1 MNDQAGEVK
10 RDDQSASV
18 TATLAAGGGNATA
31 AGVTFQGA
39 LGALFAA
46 RAIADRPL
54 RRAGS
59 ESEPFAS
66 RNCASKT
73 EAPLDDIMI
82 ATDRTD
88 MSLPR

>member
-54 RRAGS
+54 DARFGIGAVRIKELRFET
-59 ESEPFAS
+59 ESSA
-66 RNCASKT
+66 
-73 EAPLDDIMI
+73 
-82 ATDRTD
+82 
-88 MSLPR
+88 